1 MAYLFQ
7 LFIPEELGNWL
18 SSVVSS
24 SRSLLILHKHFLSQ
38 IESHIYIFF
47 LLQVRTTA
55 LGDDILS
62 SE

>member
-38 IESHIYIFF
+38 IESHFFFF